1 MSAKTSK
8 TKSTRKPRVPK
19 TILETKPKKSDG
31 KKPVGP
37 LAAVAAVIL
46 LLASRLGGGGFG
58 NGLSLLPGGQS
69 AAGQP
74 AAESGAV
81 AGSSASETPEASE
94 TVKETLTETTV
105 SEETTTGTL
114 VNIIEVTVNEDGYLF
129 ENQKC
134 SLEDIFKG
142 VGEKDEIHY
151 IVQRAS
157 KDDVDDLVDM
167 AKEKGIKIVKED

>member
-8 TKSTRKPRVPK
+8 TKSTRKPRGSKIIP
-19 TILETKPKKSDG
+19 ETEQKKSDG

-37 LAAVAAVIL
+37 LAAMVAVIL
-46 LLASRLGGGGFG
+46 LLGSRLGGGGFG
-58 NGLSLLPGGQS
+58 NGLGLLPGGQS
-69 AAGQP
+69 VTGQP

-81 AGSSASETPEASE
+81 AGSSASETSEVSE
-94 TVKETLTETTV
+94 TVKETVSETAAA
-105 SEETTTGTL
+105 EETTTGTL

-142 VGEKDEIHY
+142 VSDKDEIHY